1 MQQLGREQKKR
12 NDLDLRWMGVF
23 LFCRFRFAER
33 GMTARESFFGQ
44 ILSADNIFFQ
54 FGFETACEKPE

>member
-12 NDLDLRWMGVF
+12 HDLDLRWMGVF

-33 GMTARESFFGQ
+33 GMTARERAFLDKYYQ
-44 ILSADNIFFQ
+44 LIFIW
-54 FGFETACEKPE
+54 FETACEKHE